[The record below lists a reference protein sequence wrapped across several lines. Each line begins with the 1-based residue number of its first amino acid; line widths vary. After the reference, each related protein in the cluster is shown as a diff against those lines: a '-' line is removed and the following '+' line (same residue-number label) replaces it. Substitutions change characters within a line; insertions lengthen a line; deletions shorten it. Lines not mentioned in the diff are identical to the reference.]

1 MCGRYTLE
9 DYLEIA
15 ERFNVQ
21 GLFASLKPRYN
32 VAPTQMM
39 PVIAEDNPH
48 QLQLM
53 KWGLVPFWSKDGKGI
68 INARAETVGSKPAF
82 KQSLQFRRCLVP
94 AGGFYEW
101 KQTEHGKV
109 PHFIHLKDTKLFA
122 FAGIYNVWTN
132 AKGEE
137 IPTYA
142 IITTEP
148 NELMATIHNRMPVI
162 LPQDGEAE
170 WLDIDQTEPE
180 QLLRLLRPYPAAAM
194 EAYPISGLVNRP
206 GNDSPELIRPLS
218 VS

>member
-9 DYLEIA
+9 DYLQIP

-21 GLFASLKPRYN
+21 GYFASLNPRYN

-39 PVIAEDNPH
+39 PIIASDSAE

-53 KWGLVPFWSKDGKGI
+53 RWGLIPFWAKEPKGI
-68 INARAETVGSKPAF
+68 INARAETIGSKPAF

-94 AGGFYEW
+94 ADGFYEW

-132 AKGEE
+132 PKGEAV
-137 IPTYA
+137 PTYA

-148 NELMATIHNRMPVI
+148 NELMAPIHNRMPVI
-162 LPQDGEAE
+162 LPREDEAE
-170 WLDIDQTEPE
+170 WLDVDQTEPE
-180 QLLRLLRPYPAAAM
+180 QLLHFLRPYPAAEM

-206 GNDSPELIRPLS
+206 GNDSPELLKPLS
-218 VS
+218 